1 MIRSEY
7 TYLQQYLVT
16 SRTGFIVV
24 QSYSLNIPS
33 PKRLRLDSLQQNYLY
48 NKCRTLCKSSN
59 DSDWLFNKHIGY
71 LWIPIL

>member
-1 MIRSEY
+1 MSLQLVIPIDEIWIIRSEY

-33 PKRLRLDSLQQNYLY
+33 PKRLRLDSLQQNYL
-48 NKCRTLCKSSN
+48 
-59 DSDWLFNKHIGY
+59 
-71 LWIPIL
+71 